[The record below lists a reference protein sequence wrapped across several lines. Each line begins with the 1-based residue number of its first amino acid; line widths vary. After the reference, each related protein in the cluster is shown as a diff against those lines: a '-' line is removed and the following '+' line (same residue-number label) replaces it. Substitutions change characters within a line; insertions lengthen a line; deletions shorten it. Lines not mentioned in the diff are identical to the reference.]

1 MGPAAGAGALGAGYA
16 ALVAVNGVFGAGA
29 LGAPTNG
36 ELSAAYP
43 AEVTPVGA
51 TFAIWGPIFALQGG
65 GVWLMGWSAPGGAR
79 AAAAG
84 GAWLATW
91 AAEVVW
97 QGVFATA
104 PIPASKAGN
113 GRKLA
118 TLAPAAALLV
128 SAHAAMAS
136 GGAALRA
143 AGARGAA
150 GPSLLGALLVD
161 LPTGLNAGWLA
172 AASGIGLTLAAQH
185 GPGWTRRLA
194 TPEGGAALLTA
205 LSAYAAG
212 MSAFLASAPAT
223 AFVGAGYAFAT
234 AWACRGI
241 QARPVCAPPV
251 KRAARRGVWAAAA
264 GLAAGLAWGALK
276 RG

>member
-1 MGPAAGAGALGAGYA
+1 M
-16 ALVAVNGVFGAGA
+16 
-29 LGAPTNG
+29 
-36 ELSAAYP
+36 
-43 AEVTPVGA
+43 
-51 TFAIWGPIFALQGG
+51 
-65 GVWLMGWSAPGGAR
+65 
-79 AAAAG
+79 
-84 GAWLATW
+84 
-91 AAEVVW
+91 
-97 QGVFATA
+97 
-104 PIPASKAGN
+104 
-113 GRKLA
+113 
-118 TLAPAAALLV
+118 
-128 SAHAAMAS
+128 
-136 GGAALRA
+136 
-143 AGARGAA
+143 
-150 GPSLLGALLVD
+150 D